1 MTYTMNLGQII
12 AIIVSNVVLMISAV
26 WRLGASLQ
34 KVETQLQGMND
45 KMDII
50 NKYHD
55 QEMMS
60 LKTQIGGF
68 SETAKDLQQRM
79 TSVEVELRMIAKK

>member
-1 MTYTMNLGQII
+1 
-12 AIIVSNVVLMISAV
+12 
-26 WRLGASLQ
+26 
-34 KVETQLQGMND
+34 MND